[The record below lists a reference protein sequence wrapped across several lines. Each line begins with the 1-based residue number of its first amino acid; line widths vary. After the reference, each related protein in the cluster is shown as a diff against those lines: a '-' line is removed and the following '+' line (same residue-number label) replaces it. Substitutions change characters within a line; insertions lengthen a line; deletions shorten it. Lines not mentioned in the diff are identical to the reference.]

1 MKELGILRLFIY
13 SFYTPCEIFVAE
25 LIINALS
32 FKKPQIRKLV
42 TLISLMS
49 VENLSR
55 FLHGS

>member
-1 MKELGILRLFIY
+1 MKELWILRLFIY
-13 SFYTPCEIFVAE
+13 SFYTSYEIFVAG

-32 FKKPQIRKLV
+32 LKKPQMRKLV
-42 TLISLMS
+42 TLISLMN